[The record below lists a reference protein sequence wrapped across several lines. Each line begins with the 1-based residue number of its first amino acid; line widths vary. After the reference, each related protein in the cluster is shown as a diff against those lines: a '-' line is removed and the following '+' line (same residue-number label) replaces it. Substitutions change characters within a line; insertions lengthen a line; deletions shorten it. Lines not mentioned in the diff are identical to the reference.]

1 MALAL
6 RTANNVTGE
15 MRAQGFD
22 DVLLI
27 PFANEAVE
35 ALLEK
40 CFAENQ
46 ELVTVQENFVRV
58 AGFHG
63 REDKL
68 EHYFQKLS
76 LKLKEILG
84 KLAEAC
90 FDCAVLDAT
99 ALPLAQP
106 LRAGQF
112 MAEVAKA
119 STDAGV
125 GLRVVGSAELATVV
139 SRFEEAK
146 TVKLFQSV
154 EEARAAA

>member
-1 MALAL
+1 MENL
-6 RTANNVTGE
+6 E
-15 MRAQGFD
+15 
-22 DVLLI
+22 LL
-27 PFANEAVE
+27 
-35 ALLEK
+35 
-40 CFAENQ
+40 
-46 ELVTVQENFVRV
+46 TVQENFVRIS
-58 AGFHG
+58 GFRG

-76 LKLKEILG
+76 VKLKDVLS

-90 FDCAVLDAT
+90 FDSAVLDAT
-99 ALPLAQP
+99 ELPLAQP

-125 GLRVVGSAELATVV
+125 SLRVVGSADLATVV

-146 TVKLFQSV
+146 TVKLFQTV